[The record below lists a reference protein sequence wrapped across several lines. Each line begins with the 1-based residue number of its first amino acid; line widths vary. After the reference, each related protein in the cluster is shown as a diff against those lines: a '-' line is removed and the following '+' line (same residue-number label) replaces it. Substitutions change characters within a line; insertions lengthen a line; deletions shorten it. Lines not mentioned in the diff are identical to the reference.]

1 MADATQE
8 LMLRVRGDNSGA
20 DKAIAGTKTAVEGL
34 RVSGEKASGAFKN
47 FSRSLAEARDA
58 SDIAASAA
66 NSLSS
71 IVGRSLMGAFAVGG
85 VKVFT
90 DQINRMGESV
100 KAVATEA
107 QQAFDNI
114 EKAGQAM
121 SLAEAQSQVT
131 KLDALLA
138 AAGKRLSELDRSPFQ
153 NFIAGATGAR
163 VAMEELVTTSQKLRD
178 MKLAEGLATENA
190 NAEFTAGLDEQALQ
204 IAKVNAE
211 YEERSKIA
219 QTFTDAE
226 AYRIYQEASAAQKVR
241 ETNAVIDKMAK
252 QAAQENAKNTQEKIK
267 LDQQFSE
274 QSQRSIEQQIKAEKE
289 LGEAQQKRFNELY
302 DAEIKSQEQMQK
314 RIDAEL
320 KAAQELADKK
330 ATLEENVKKA
340 EGAMLG
346 GGGGG
351 GAGTA
356 PGLARSPGQRETAA
370 ARGAREQG
378 ERAFQKGRQQEQE
391 RFSENVAQQLKDK
404 GQASDRNAVQNE
416 IIRRSNEEAAQRGA
430 SSEGL
435 KQYNDAI
442 AAAKAE
448 QKAFNDSLKNSSE
461 ATRDYGSE
469 LGKGMSELVPEFDKA
484 QKGVDN
490 FSEGL
495 TENSG
500 NMIDDFLKTGQESD
514 DLGQDFDRTG
524 DEVNR
529 FGQAVKRATPP
540 PSQDK
545 GKAGKGLG
553 DIYALLDENLKEM
566 RTYAFVK

>member
-442 AAAKAE
+442 ASAKAE